1 MRTPPLS
8 YMSVDISEGGWGWYS
23 VVLRLCGICTG
34 EGEGGDGGGVSCCFV
49 SFI

>member
-8 YMSVDISEGGWGWYS
+8 YMSVDISEGG
-23 VVLRLCGICTG
+23 CGLGCFAVMRHMYKWMKV
-34 EGEGGDGGGVSCCFV
+34 EMEGGVSCCFL